1 MQDDSTS
8 PEPLPLFC
16 GLRAKVGIYSGRVDR
31 VLPHGKIGRADYLGP
46 PANRAARL
54 MSAALGGQVG
64 WWAGPA
70 ACWVMCLTGGCWLC
84 S

>member
-1 MQDDSTS
+1 MGTSPSQDAISS

-16 GLRAKVGIYSGRVDR
+16 GLRAKVGIYSGRMDR
-31 VLPHGKIGRADYLGP
+31 VLPHGKSGRADYLGP

-64 WWAGPA
+64 CWAMLWHVADG
-70 ACWVMCLTGGCWLC
+70 CLRRL
-84 S
+84 